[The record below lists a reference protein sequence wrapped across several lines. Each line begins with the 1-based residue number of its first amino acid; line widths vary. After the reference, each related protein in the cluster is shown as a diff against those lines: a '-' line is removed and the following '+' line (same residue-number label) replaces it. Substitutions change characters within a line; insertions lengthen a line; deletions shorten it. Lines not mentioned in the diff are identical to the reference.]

1 MKRNQLEDLKE
12 NLVVLRNEKDKISV
26 SMKKDL
32 EKMDELSQRISYI
45 EKEEKWLKDDIWSKE
60 TKMKEIQT
68 TIKESE
74 ESYDRLGGHV
84 EQMNEILIR
93 EIRGLGDK

>member
-45 EKEEKWLKDDIWSKE
+45 EKEEKWLRDDIRSKE
-60 TKMKEIQT
+60 TKMKEI
-68 TIKESE
+68 
-74 ESYDRLGGHV
+74 
-84 EQMNEILIR
+84 
-93 EIRGLGDK
+93 